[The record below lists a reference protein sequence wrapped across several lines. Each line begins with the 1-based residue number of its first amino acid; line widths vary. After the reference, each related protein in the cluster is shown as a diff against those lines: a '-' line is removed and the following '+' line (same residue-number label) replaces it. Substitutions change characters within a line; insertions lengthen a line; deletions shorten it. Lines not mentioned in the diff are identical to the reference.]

1 MNEKVTSFLS
11 AELPVS
17 LEHTLYVAPVS
28 SATLPFRRKMASNT
42 PGITTSQRSCSL
54 DLIAVTR
61 GESLQH
67 PGSLD
72 ALFKVLT
79 LHTDPVTCLVSG
91 SVSEL
96 AAEYDFAL
104 AAMHGALS
112 ATDATDAGPAGNL
125 TEMQNNDGYRTVAR
139 TQTRS
144 RHWSE
149 LPAEEQERF
158 WQDVDAGLQNDFL
171 VAPAK
176 KVTRRRRG
184 DHSTKPKCEFPSWF
198 RPERY
203 KKLSGQLGYAYN
215 RLVKINKT
223 TGEVTLRAHVSR
235 HPLFVAGRRKAGRK
249 YAFRPERQ
257 RLMDAFWPLAI
268 SFCDAGKHSVVLC
281 VSRLARELSPKDADG
296 NVIPETEV
304 TVSRLSRLIDEQ
316 VRFGVLGLSE
326 ERKWDRESRTWLPTH
341 VYITPLGFQMLG
353 VDMDKLRREQEKK
366 LRLSA
371 EREQLIREG
380 VMREDEDISPETARK
395 RWAFQKQRDALKYR
409 RKKGAERKRANNL
422 IKLPADERLHQ
433 MEKWVYKTLPPDEAY
448 WCTPERLTQ
457 LAIQHLCQLDLALAP
472 PD

>member
-1 MNEKVTSFLS
+1 MNEKLTSFLP
-11 AELPVS
+11 AEQQIGQ
-17 LEHTLYVAPVS
+17 EHPLYVAPEG
-28 SATLPFRRKMASNT
+28 SATLPFRRKLASIT
-42 PGITTSQRSCSL
+42 PGITTSQRSSSL
-54 DLIAVTR
+54 DLIALTR
-61 GESLQH
+61 GESLRH

-79 LHTDPVTCLVSG
+79 LHTDPVTCIVSG
-91 SVSEL
+91 SVNEL

-104 AAMHGALS
+104 TEMHGALS
-112 ATDATDAGPAGNL
+112 ATGATDSGAAG
-125 TEMQNNDGYRTVAR
+125 MQNSDGCRSVAR
-139 TQTRS
+139 AQTRS

-171 VAPAK
+171 IAPAK

-184 DHSTKPKCEFPSWF
+184 DHSTKPKCEYPSWF

-203 KKLSGQLGYAYN
+203 KKLSGQLGHAYN
-215 RLVKINKT
+215 RLVKVNKT

-235 HPLFVAGRRKAGRK
+235 HPVFVAGRRKAGRK

-257 RLMDAFWPLAI
+257 RLMDAFWPLLI
-268 SFCDAGKHSVVLC
+268 SFCDAGKHTVVLC
-281 VSRLARELSPKDADG
+281 VTRLAKELSPKDADG

-316 VRFGVLGLSE
+316 VRFGVLGLAE

-457 LAIQHLCQLDLALAP
+457 LAVQHLYQLDLALAP